1 MDLIQRGQRGDGE
14 DTYTPE
20 KTELPEEES
29 QLVEKEP
36 KTASNPPPPSLE
48 MEGEDEERDAMVTE
62 DSTESDGE
70 MREQT
75 VSEGEEEE
83 EKYEDTTKREG
94 EMREQAVDEEEEKKE
109 KYEDTT
115 KREGEM
121 REQTVDEEEEEEKYE
136 DSFVAEVRRFV
147 QRTVETFDMVTKEE
161 LVMDAGPTLHNF
173 RSEESCEP
181 VHDVVLL

>member
-1 MDLIQRGQRGDGE
+1 
-14 DTYTPE
+14 
-20 KTELPEEES
+20 
-29 QLVEKEP
+29 
-36 KTASNPPPPSLE
+36 

-62 DSTESDGE
+62 DSTESDRE

-75 VSEGEEEE
+75 VDEEEEE
-83 EKYEDTTKREG
+83 EKYEDS
-94 EMREQAVDEEEEKKE
+94 
-109 KYEDTT
+109 T

-121 REQTVDEEEEEEKYE
+121 REQTVDEEEEKEIYE

-181 VHDVVLL
+181 LHDVVLL